1 MERRTARSEREEEP
15 PILESSKKLITTI
28 KLSQTG
34 PGGNMKQQKGENI
47 LCKIDRFD
55 KYCLYLT
62 AGVLGVTGG
71 TYLLSE

>member
-1 MERRTARSEREEEP
+1 
-15 PILESSKKLITTI
+15 
-28 KLSQTG
+28 
-34 PGGNMKQQKGENI
+34 MKQQKGENI